1 MRTLPQSASDS
12 QRASSSQ
19 TPESGLPRDDRP
31 LGDQQLGDQPLRIAL
46 LTYRGHP
53 WVGGQGIY
61 VRHLARELTALG
73 HSVEVFSGPPY
84 PHLDDGIGLTE
95 LSSLDL
101 YRMPDPFRVPKLAEF
116 RSVIDV
122 AEYAITCTASFA
134 EPLTFSLRAFGALRR
149 RLDEFDLVHDNQCL
163 GYGIDWLRRSGMPT
177 LGTIHHPIT
186 VDRRL
191 EIAHAHTWRKQL
203 AMRRFYAFTRM
214 QGRVARRLDRILT
227 VSTNSFEDIVA
238 DMGVDPARL
247 RVVTVGV
254 DPNQFR
260 PLKAVS
266 PVPGRLMTTASADV
280 AMKGLAYLLEAL
292 AKLHTEHPELHLVVI
307 GKPKSDSAASRL
319 IDKLDLAGSVEF
331 VSGVADERI
340 VELYN
345 EAQLAVVPSL
355 YEGFSLPAVEAM
367 SCGVPLVA
375 TTGGAL
381 PEVTGSDGDTCLQVA
396 PGNSEALA
404 ARIAWALAQPD
415 LRASVGAAGRARVAA
430 KYSWTATAK
439 QTVEQ
444 YRALLAD
451 ASTRRRHG
459 FGSRF
464 GCRALTAR

>member
-1 MRTLPQSASDS
+1 MATGTGPAGTRSAHGSADS
-12 QRASSSQ
+12 EA
-19 TPESGLPRDDRP
+19 
-31 LGDQQLGDQPLRIAL
+31 PLRVAL

-84 PHLDDGIGLTE
+84 PHLDGDVRLTR
-95 LSSLDL
+95 LPSLDL

-116 RSVIDV
+116 RSVVDV
-122 AEYAITCTASFA
+122 AEYAITATASFA

-149 RLDEFDLVHDNQCL
+149 RLDAFDLVHDNQCL
-163 GYGIDWLRRSGMPT
+163 GYGIDWLRRCGMPT

-191 EIAHAHTWRKQL
+191 EIAHAPTRRKRL

-214 QGRVARRLDRILT
+214 QGRVARRLDRIVT
-227 VSTNSFEDIVA
+227 VSTSSFDDIVA

-247 RVVTVGV
+247 AVVTVGV
-254 DPNQFR
+254 DPEQFR
-260 PLKAVS
+260 PLDSVT

-292 AKLHTEHPELHLVVI
+292 AKLRTENPALHLVVI
-307 GKPKSDSAASRL
+307 GRPKDDSAASRL
-319 IDKLDLAGSVEF
+319 IEQLDLGGSVEF
-331 VSGVADERI
+331 VSGVPDERI
-340 VELYN
+340 IELYN
-345 EAQLAVVPSL
+345 QAQLAVVPSL

-367 SCGVPLVA
+367 SCGVPLVT

-381 PEVTGSDGDTCLQVA
+381 PEVTGTDGETCLQVP
-396 PGNSEALA
+396 PGDAEALA
-404 ARIAWALAQPD
+404 ARIGWALAQPD
-415 LRASVGAAGRARVAA
+415 LRATVGAAGRARVRS
-430 KYSWTATAK
+430 KYSWSATAAK
-439 QTVEQ
+439 TVEQ

-451 ASTRRRHG
+451 ASLRQRRVLGRWA
-459 FGSRF
+459 S
-464 GCRALTAR
+464 AAR